1 MDYKDYYQI
10 LGVERGANQDE
21 IKKAYRKLA
30 LQYHPDHNPNDKTA
44 EDKFKDINEAYQ
56 VLSDADKRA
65 HYDRLGSEYS
75 QWQRQG
81 APAGGFDWSQ
91 WRSGGPGGVH
101 VEYGN
106 AEDLFGGGFS
116 DFFQQIFGGMGGFAG
131 GGTRRGAAR
140 RPAAYEQPVSVS
152 LEEAYRG
159 ASRLLQLDGKRLEVK
174 IPAGAKTGTKVRMAG
189 VGPAQSDIYLVVDV
203 AADPRF
209 TRQGNHLYTDV
220 DTDLYTAV
228 LGGEVRVPTLDG
240 AVLLK
245 VPAGSQ
251 PGQAIRLKGKGM
263 PQMRG
268 KERGDL
274 FARLKVHLPKNLS
287 AEQRELFERLA
298 ESKK

>member
-10 LGVERGANQDE
+10 LGVERGASQDE

-75 QWQRQG
+75 QWQRRG
-81 APAGGFDWSQ
+81 APGGGFDWGQ
-91 WRSGGPGGVH
+91 WSTGGPGGVH

-116 DFFQQIFGGMGGFAG
+116 DFFQQIFGGMGAFAG
-131 GGTRRGAAR
+131 GGTRRAAR
-140 RPAAYEQPVSVS
+140 QPAYEQQVSVS

-189 VGPAQSDIYLVVDV
+189 AGPSQSDIYLVVDV

-209 TRQGNHLYTDV
+209 TRRGNDLYTEV

-240 AVLLK
+240 TVLLK

-274 FARLKVHLPKNLS
+274 FARLKVRLPKNLS

>member
-131 GGTRRGAAR
+131 GGTRRGVGSLR
-140 RPAAYEQPVSVS
+140 RVRPAAVDLAGTAARQRW
-152 LEEAYRG
+152 RG
-159 ASRLLQLDGKRLEVK
+159 PLRRPEIGN
-174 IPAGAKTGTKVRMAG
+174 PG
-189 VGPAQSDIYLVVDV
+189 GPAAFY
-203 AADPRF
+203 
-209 TRQGNHLYTDV
+209 
-220 DTDLYTAV
+220 
-228 LGGEVRVPTLDG
+228 
-240 AVLLK
+240 
-245 VPAGSQ
+245 
-251 PGQAIRLKGKGM
+251 
-263 PQMRG
+263 
-268 KERGDL
+268 
-274 FARLKVHLPKNLS
+274 
-287 AEQRELFERLA
+287 
-298 ESKK
+298 